1 MFIKNNEDIRIDL
14 IKSIYF
20 LIVDKTTYL
29 YNFFMAVNYKAPIKD
44 ILFAF
49 DVLNSYEK
57 LNNIDRFKDF
67 NIDIAVPA
75 IEECSKFAEEVLAPI
90 NADGDKYGAKYNN
103 GVVNMPPGFI
113 EAYEKFKNAGWASIS
128 LPSEIGGG
136 GMPYLL
142 SGGTLEILCT
152 ANMAF
157 ILGPGLS
164 IGAISGIN
172 EHASQEQKD
181 KYLPNLVS
189 GDWTGTMNLS
199 EPQSGSDLNH
209 LITKADP
216 QEDGTYKITGTKI
229 WIGSGE
235 HDLSKNIVH
244 LVLARVPG
252 SPEGT
257 KGISM
262 FIVPKYIVNDD
273 SSLGDRNNV
282 NCLSIEEKLGIHGS
296 PTCVMEYDGAVGY
309 LVGEENRGLNYMFTT
324 INEARIRVGGHGLA
338 CTTGALQGA
347 AQYARDRVQGRPI
360 GMSKENAKNSTIID
374 HADVRRML
382 MTIKAY
388 SDAMRYMMYDNQMML
403 DFSYFGNEDQKNYGE
418 ARCGLLT
425 PISKSWISDLSV
437 ELTSMAIQIYG
448 GMGYVEET
456 GVAQYLRDARI
467 APIYAGTNGIQ
478 ALDLTLKKIHTDEGK
493 VVNNLFDEMISVSNE
508 LNKSDILSKL
518 TESYQFHIKNLMES
532 TEKVRKLMINGNQKS
547 ISGFASPYT
556 KMFGQVLGGYYMAK
570 AAIHAEKKYKE
581 TEDEYFKDKIT
592 LSKFYIEQL
601 LPLSENNM
609 PPIASDVNDLFL
621 INSESF

>member
-1 MFIKNNEDIRIDL
+1 
-14 IKSIYF
+14 
-20 LIVDKTTYL
+20 
-29 YNFFMAVNYKAPIKD
+29 MAVNYKAPVKD

-57 LNNIDRFKDF
+57 LNNIVRFKDF
-67 NIDIAVPA
+67 NLDIAVPA

-90 NADGDKYGAKYNN
+90 NADGDKHGAKFNK

-113 EAYEKFKNAGWASIS
+113 EAYEKFKSAGWASIS
-128 LPSEIGGG
+128 LPLEIGGG

-142 SGGTLEILCT
+142 SAGTLEILCT

-157 ILGPGLS
+157 VLGPGLS

-172 EHASQEQKD
+172 QHASQEQKD
-181 KYLPNLVS
+181 LYLPNLVS
-189 GDWTGTMNLS
+189 GEWTGTMNLS

-209 LITKADP
+209 LTTKAEP

-235 HDLSKNIVH
+235 HDLSENIVH
-244 LVLARVPG
+244 LVLARVPD

-273 SSLGDRNNV
+273 SSLGERNNV
-282 NCLSIEEKLGIHGS
+282 NCISIEEKLGIHGS
-296 PTCVMEYDGAVGY
+296 PTCVMEYNGAIGY
-309 LVGEENRGLNYMFTT
+309 LVGEKNRGLSYMFTT

-347 AQYARDRVQGRPI
+347 AQYARDRVQGRPV
-360 GMSKENAKNSTIID
+360 GMSKEDAKNSTIID

-403 DFSYFGNEDQKNYGE
+403 DFLYFGNDDQREYGE
-418 ARCGLLT
+418 ARGGLLT

-456 GVAQYLRDARI
+456 GVAQYYRDARI

-478 ALDLTLKKIHTDEGK
+478 ALDLALRKIHVDDGK
-493 VVNNLFDEMISVSNE
+493 AVNNLFDEMLLVSSE
-508 LNKSDILSKL
+508 LKNSERLSKL
-518 TESYQFHIKNLMES
+518 YESYEFHIKNLMES
-532 TEKVRKLMINGNQKS
+532 TEKVRKLLINDNQKS

-570 AAIHAEKKYKE
+570 AAVLADKKYKE
-581 TEDEYFKDKIT
+581 TDEEFYKDKIT

-601 LPLSENNM
+601 LPLSATNM
-609 PPIASDVNDLFL
+609 PPIDCDVDDLFS
-621 INSESF
+621 IKNEDF

>member
-1 MFIKNNEDIRIDL
+1 
-14 IKSIYF
+14 
-20 LIVDKTTYL
+20 
-29 YNFFMAVNYKAPIKD
+29 MAVNYKAPVKD

-57 LNNIDRFKDF
+57 LNNIVRFKDF
-67 NIDIAVPA
+67 NLDIAVPA

-90 NADGDKYGAKYNN
+90 NADGDKHGAKFNK

-113 EAYEKFKNAGWASIS
+113 EAYEKFKSAGWASIS
-128 LPSEIGGG
+128 LPLEIGGG

-142 SGGTLEILCT
+142 SAGTLEILCT

-157 ILGPGLS
+157 VLGPGLS

-172 EHASQEQKD
+172 QHASQEQKD
-181 KYLPNLVS
+181 LYLPNLVS
-189 GDWTGTMNLS
+189 GEWTGTMNLS

-209 LITKADP
+209 LTTKAEP

-235 HDLSKNIVH
+235 HDLSENIVH
-244 LVLARVPG
+244 LVLARVPD

-273 SSLGDRNNV
+273 SSLGERNNV
-282 NCLSIEEKLGIHGS
+282 NCISIEEKLGIHGS
-296 PTCVMEYDGAVGY
+296 PTCVMEYNGAIGY
-309 LVGEENRGLNYMFTT
+309 LVGEKNRGLSYMFTT

-347 AQYARDRVQGRPI
+347 AQYARDRVQGRPV
-360 GMSKENAKNSTIID
+360 GMSKEDAKNSTIID

-382 MTIKAY
+382 MTIKSY

-403 DFSYFGNEDQKNYGE
+403 DFLYFGNDDQREYGE
-418 ARCGLLT
+418 ARGGLLT

-456 GVAQYLRDARI
+456 GVAQYYRDARI

-478 ALDLTLKKIHTDEGK
+478 ALDLALRKIHVDDGK
-493 VVNNLFDEMISVSNE
+493 AVNNLFDEMLLVSSE
-508 LNKSDILSKL
+508 LKNSERLSKL
-518 TESYQFHIKNLMES
+518 YESYEFHIKNLMES
-532 TEKVRKLMINGNQKS
+532 TEKVRKLLINDNQKS

-570 AAIHAEKKYKE
+570 AAVLADKKYKE
-581 TEDEYFKDKIT
+581 TDEEFYKDKIT

-601 LPLSENNM
+601 LPLSATNM
-609 PPIASDVNDLFL
+609 PPIDCDVDDLFS
-621 INSESF
+621 IKNEDF

>member
-1 MFIKNNEDIRIDL
+1 
-14 IKSIYF
+14 
-20 LIVDKTTYL
+20 
-29 YNFFMAVNYKAPIKD
+29 MAVNYKAPVKD

-49 DVLNSYEK
+49 DVLDSYEK

-67 NIDIAVPA
+67 NLDIAVPA

-90 NADGDKYGAKYNN
+90 NAVGDKHGAKFNK
-103 GVVNMPPGFI
+103 GIVNMPPGFI

-142 SGGTLEILCT
+142 SAGTLEILCT

-157 ILGPGLS
+157 VLGPGLS

-181 KYLPNLVS
+181 RYLPNLVS

-209 LITKADP
+209 LTTKAEP
-216 QEDGTYKITGTKI
+216 QQDGTYKITGTKI

-235 HDLSKNIVH
+235 HDLSDNIVH

-282 NCLSIEEKLGIHGS
+282 NCISIEEKLGIHGS

-347 AQYARDRVQGRPI
+347 AQYARDRVQGRPV
-360 GMSKENAKNSTIID
+360 GMSKEDAKNSTIID

-388 SDAMRYMMYDNQMML
+388 SEAMRYMMYDNQMML
-403 DFSYFGNEDQKNYGE
+403 DFLYFGNDDQKKFGE
-418 ARCGLLT
+418 VRGGLLT
-425 PISKSWISDLSV
+425 PVSKSWISDLSV

-456 GVAQYLRDARI
+456 GVAQYFRDARI

-478 ALDLTLKKIHTDEGK
+478 ALDLTLKKIHIDEGK
-493 VVNNLFDEMISVSNE
+493 AVNNLFDEMISVSNE
-508 LNKSDILSKL
+508 LKNNDSLSKL
-518 TESYQFHIKNLMES
+518 NELYEFHIKNLIES
-532 TEKVRKLMINGNQKS
+532 TKKVRKLLINDNQKS

-570 AAIHAEKKYKE
+570 GAILADKKYKE
-581 TEDEYFKDKIT
+581 TRDEFYKDKIT

-601 LPLSENNM
+601 LPLSETYM
-609 PPIASDVNDLFL
+609 PPIDSDVEDLFL
-621 INSESF
+621 INSENF

>member
-1 MFIKNNEDIRIDL
+1 
-14 IKSIYF
+14 
-20 LIVDKTTYL
+20 
-29 YNFFMAVNYKAPIKD
+29 MAVNYKAPVKD

-57 LNNIDRFKDF
+57 LNNIVRFKDF
-67 NIDIAVPA
+67 NLDIAVPA

-90 NADGDKYGAKYNN
+90 NADGDKHGAKFNK

-113 EAYEKFKNAGWASIS
+113 EAYEKFKSAGWASIS
-128 LPSEIGGG
+128 LPLEIGGG

-142 SGGTLEILCT
+142 SAGTLEILCT

-157 ILGPGLS
+157 VLGPGLS

-172 EHASQEQKD
+172 QHASQEQKD
-181 KYLPNLVS
+181 LYLPNLVS
-189 GDWTGTMNLS
+189 GEWTGTMNLS

-209 LITKADP
+209 LTTKAEP

-235 HDLSKNIVH
+235 HDLSENIVH
-244 LVLARVPG
+244 LVLARVPD

-273 SSLGDRNNV
+273 SSLGERNNV
-282 NCLSIEEKLGIHGS
+282 NCISIEEKLGIHGS
-296 PTCVMEYDGAVGY
+296 PTCVMEYNGAIGY
-309 LVGEENRGLNYMFTT
+309 LVGEKNRGLSYMFTT

-347 AQYARDRVQGRPI
+347 AQYARDRVQGRPV
-360 GMSKENAKNSTIID
+360 GMSKEDAKNSTIID

-403 DFSYFGNEDQKNYGE
+403 DFLYFGNDDQREYGE
-418 ARCGLLT
+418 ARGGLLT

-456 GVAQYLRDARI
+456 GVAQYYRDARI

-478 ALDLTLKKIHTDEGK
+478 ALDLALRKIHVDDGK
-493 VVNNLFDEMISVSNE
+493 AVNNLFDEMLLVSNE
-508 LNKSDILSKL
+508 LKNSESLSKL
-518 TESYQFHIKNLMES
+518 YESYEFHIINLMES
-532 TEKVRKLMINGNQKS
+532 TEKVRKLLINDNQKS

-570 AAIHAEKKYKE
+570 AAVLADKKYKE
-581 TEDEYFKDKIT
+581 TDEEFYKDKIT

-601 LPLSENNM
+601 LPLSATYM
-609 PPIASDVNDLFL
+609 PPIDCDVDDLFS
-621 INSESF
+621 IKNEDF

>member
-1 MFIKNNEDIRIDL
+1 
-14 IKSIYF
+14 
-20 LIVDKTTYL
+20 
-29 YNFFMAVNYKAPIKD
+29 MAVNYKAPVKD

-57 LNNIDRFKDF
+57 LNNIVRFKDF
-67 NIDIAVPA
+67 NLDIAVPA

-90 NADGDKYGAKYNN
+90 NADGDKHGAKFNK

-113 EAYEKFKNAGWASIS
+113 EAYEKFKSAGWASIS
-128 LPSEIGGG
+128 LPLEIGGG

-142 SGGTLEILCT
+142 SAGTLEILCT

-157 ILGPGLS
+157 VLGPGLS

-172 EHASQEQKD
+172 QHASQEQKD
-181 KYLPNLVS
+181 LYLPNLVS
-189 GDWTGTMNLS
+189 GEWTGTMNLS

-209 LITKADP
+209 LTTKAEP

-235 HDLSKNIVH
+235 HDLSENIVH
-244 LVLARVPG
+244 LVLARVPD

-273 SSLGDRNNV
+273 SSLGERNNV
-282 NCLSIEEKLGIHGS
+282 NCISIEEKLGIHGS
-296 PTCVMEYDGAVGY
+296 PTCVMEYNGAIGY
-309 LVGEENRGLNYMFTT
+309 LVGEKNRGLSYMFTT

-347 AQYARDRVQGRPI
+347 AQYARDRVQGRPV
-360 GMSKENAKNSTIID
+360 GMSKEDAKNSTIID

-403 DFSYFGNEDQKNYGE
+403 DFLYFGNDDQREYGE
-418 ARCGLLT
+418 ARGGLLT

-456 GVAQYLRDARI
+456 GVAQYFRDARI

-478 ALDLTLKKIHTDEGK
+478 ALDLALRKIHVDDGK
-493 VVNNLFDEMISVSNE
+493 AVNNLFDEMLLVSSE
-508 LNKSDILSKL
+508 LKNSERLSKL
-518 TESYQFHIKNLMES
+518 YESYEFHIKNLMES
-532 TEKVRKLMINGNQKS
+532 TEKVRKLLINDNQKS

-570 AAIHAEKKYKE
+570 AAVLADKKYKE
-581 TEDEYFKDKIT
+581 TDEEFYKDKIT

-601 LPLSENNM
+601 LPLSATNM
-609 PPIASDVNDLFL
+609 PPIDCDVDDLFS
-621 INSESF
+621 IKNEDF